1 MINKIIKI
9 KSLLIAITIV
19 LIVSCNKEECNYA
32 DAGAFP
38 YNCDGGMDVAFAID
52 YTASM
57 GSAINGIKTSIG
69 SIVSTINTQSGGDYR
84 LSLSIFDEQQ
94 KGAVLSPYLSNVN
107 YIGLPTANKIV
118 VTSGSLTDQYLT
130 MMEKFSTANSA
141 SFTTQLNKLNGVMS
155 IGNGGSLPEPGDLL
169 TNEIVNNSFAG
180 AWRPGKTKFLIIITD
195 AQSGGDDDKNTT
207 VDDAYL
213 TTLAASAN
221 IKQIQIILVS
231 TLTGSNYELKL
242 INPYVNNHKVIAT
255 NFNNIATDIN
265 TIIQSVCNI
274 NKLPVKP

>member
-1 MINKIIKI
+1 
-9 KSLLIAITIV
+9 
-19 LIVSCNKEECNYA
+19 
-32 DAGAFP
+32 
-38 YNCDGGMDVAFAID
+38 
-52 YTASM
+52 M
-57 GSAINGIKTSIG
+57 GRAINGIKTSIG

-84 LSLSIFDEQQ
+84 LSLSVFDEQR
-94 KGAVLSPYLSNVN
+94 KGAGLSPYLSNVN
-107 YIGLPTANKIV
+107 YTGLPAANKIV

-195 AQSGGDDDKNTT
+195 EQSGGDDDNNTT
-207 VDDAYL
+207 VDDVYL

-242 INPYVNNHKVIAT
+242 IDPYVNNHKVIAT